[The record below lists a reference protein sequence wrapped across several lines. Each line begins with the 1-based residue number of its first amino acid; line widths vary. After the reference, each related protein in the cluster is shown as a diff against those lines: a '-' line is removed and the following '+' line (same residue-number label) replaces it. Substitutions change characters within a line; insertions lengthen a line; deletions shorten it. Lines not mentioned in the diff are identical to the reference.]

1 MKRSTFKDIT
11 DPYIFKVWDHEK
23 TKKSPAVKGKNEQED
38 PLDVIAH
45 ILDTEYERL
54 KPSEQEIKEKNKK
67 KLIDILVEIVKFLIV
82 VSSWTSICGLFLW
95 LPEILTN
102 LPSFFN
108 WFLTMSIFLCS
119 LPVPLIV
126 QNALYKRD

>member
-1 MKRSTFKDIT
+1 MKKSTFKNIT
-11 DPYIFKVWDHEK
+11 EPYIFKVWDHEK
-23 TKKSPAVKGKNEQED
+23 TEKSPAVKGKNEQEN
-38 PLDVIAH
+38 PLDVITH

-67 KLIDILVEIVKFLIV
+67 KLIDTLIEIVKFLIV

-108 WFLTMSIFLCS
+108 WFLTMLIFLCS